1 MADPVGDTV
10 AAGGDGDLTIVRYG
24 REQMCQREL
33 PNNTGGPVKPG
44 EALMPAVDGE
54 GNPVFEYHDG
64 NEETPLFVAEEA
76 RGRGMD
82 ATTEE
87 GYEDGE
93 EVTAQ
98 NVSGGGV
105 NVYVSDG
112 EAVTFGQPLVP
123 DAGTGDF
130 IVATGSWSVAFA
142 DETND
147 LSGASAPALVA
158 TEVNI

>member
-10 AAGGDGDLTIVRYG
+10 SAGGDGDLTIVLYG
-24 REQMCQREL
+24 REAMCQREL

-44 EALMPAVDGE
+44 EALKPAVDAQ
-54 GNPVFEYHDG
+54 GNKVFEYHDG
-64 NEETPLFVAEEA
+64 NEETPLYVAEEA

-82 ATTEE
+82 AQTDT

-93 EVTAQ
+93 EITAQ
-98 NVSGGGV
+98 NPHGGGLHL
-105 NVYVSDG
+105 YISDG
-112 EAVTFGQPLVP
+112 ENVTFGDPIVP

-147 LSGASAPALVA
+147 LSGASAPVLVK
-158 TEVNI
+158 TEVSF